1 MTVNT
6 ARRPRRRTTGIAPEP
21 LAVAPVGALAIGE
34 IGQTVFDCPSC
45 SRPPAMGARRCP
57 GCRTRL
63 VLGVP
68 VSKVSV
74 FASTGLAIGL
84 VVGSVGGVLFAAS
97 RLIPL

>member
-6 ARRPRRRTTGIAPEP
+6 ARRPRRRTTGIAPRP
-21 LAVAPVGALAIGE
+21 PVAAPVGTLAIGGVGQPVFACPACARPVE
-34 IGQTVFDCPSC
+34 I
-45 SRPPAMGARRCP
+45 GARRCP

-63 VLGVP
+63 VFGVP
-68 VSKVSV
+68 LSKASV

-84 VVGSVGGVLFAAS
+84 VAGSVGGVVFAAA